1 MYRKLKL
8 IFVSLQTVSRT
19 FEKSVSSSVQGSLFL
34 PKVNIMILQASV
46 VEEICAFSALDNVKD
61 ITCVSF
67 LALGIQETSFKI
79 HKTSQSKKIVQVLSQ
94 NNKIPLSKK
103 RKSKYKK
110 IAQLPMGTLAF
121 ESSETQLEEII
132 MTGSINKVHAQL
144 RRLKNDS
151 SLLKDA
157 TLTAIPDH
165 RSQVFFEYLNVP
177 NFGFFESDND
187 TTPEPESFGSADIH
201 PLGFNMCEVGL
212 EGIQVKASKKSSNK
226 ASEVKDMDRVKVHSE
241 NELAELSSKETL
253 VEEPVETPEIE
264 KVPSLLSVE
273 SPGGTKVVKSERK
286 SSQGTNITKITLPEE
301 SAEEMVKESKKE
313 VSETNQG
320 KSSKAAANMNVK
332 TVWFNF
338 AAPPKTPI
346 SRKIDFTKLDWN
358 LLSTGSPAIDAWLQ
372 PFDRIQHAASTMINR
387 YCIHFAAV

>member
-1 MYRKLKL
+1 
-8 IFVSLQTVSRT
+8 
-19 FEKSVSSSVQGSLFL
+19 
-34 PKVNIMILQASV
+34 MILQASV

-165 RSQVFFEYLNVP
+165 RSRVFFDYRNVP
-177 NFGFFESDND
+177 QGWKFMSCGHCQD
-187 TTPEPESFGSADIH
+187 
-201 PLGFNMCEVGL
+201 LC
-212 EGIQVKASKKSSNK
+212 QQAS
-226 ASEVKDMDRVKVHSE
+226 
-241 NELAELSSKETL
+241 
-253 VEEPVETPEIE
+253 
-264 KVPSLLSVE
+264 
-273 SPGGTKVVKSERK
+273 
-286 SSQGTNITKITLPEE
+286 
-301 SAEEMVKESKKE
+301 
-313 VSETNQG
+313 
-320 KSSKAAANMNVK
+320 
-332 TVWFNF
+332 
-338 AAPPKTPI
+338 
-346 SRKIDFTKLDWN
+346 
-358 LLSTGSPAIDAWLQ
+358 
-372 PFDRIQHAASTMINR
+372 
-387 YCIHFAAV
+387 